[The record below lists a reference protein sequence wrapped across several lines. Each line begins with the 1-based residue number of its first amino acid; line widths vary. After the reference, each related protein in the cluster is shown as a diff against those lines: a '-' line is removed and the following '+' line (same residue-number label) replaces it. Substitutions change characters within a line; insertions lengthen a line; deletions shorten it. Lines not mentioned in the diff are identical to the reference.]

1 MNSSSSSAPA
11 LTAAQRAGLLM
22 GEARE
27 LWQAGDIGRAS
38 EVMLE
43 ACTLSRTT
51 SDNKLKAEA
60 HMRIGIIYNF
70 AYKYDLAFRAINL
83 AEEFTKGGDVPAAFM
98 LKLEA
103 NRAAFLL
110 GAGFLRKSLDSL
122 LEVGKKS
129 ASALDG
135 DGRVAFIDSHINL
148 IYNYILL
155 GKKKA
160 AIDIGAKISP
170 LARDPS
176 SPIDPL
182 NRVAYY
188 SWHAT
193 ALAQAGDTKGA
204 IELLT
209 EARKIIPAGNKAM
222 EINFSIALG
231 VSEVHSGLVDQG
243 ISRLTETLRHAEN
256 YSLFFQNALYALTL
270 VYEHVGN
277 IAKALELIE
286 RLENVMKEAARGVVG
301 IQGDEDA
308 YDTPAELVEKAEAT
322 AKSIAEAIDAA
333 IDAREKGL
341 GSTAAPHP
349 IETNVDT
356 TSVRRLDDRAARLRM
371 KRFNELTHDERGE
384 LFDQLAKA
392 AALVDDE
399 TGKHCAR
406 VELLTYKFAIALKW
420 EEPRARLLAQAAR
433 LHDVGKL
440 GIPHRILLAPRKL
453 TPMEYEIVKKHVNIG
468 VDLLGFSQAEV
479 VKLARTIAQGHHEKW
494 DGSGYPKKLLGD
506 QNPIEARIVSIVDV
520 FDVITHQRSYKRA
533 WNVQFAR
540 EELEFNADKQFDPD
554 LVEIFLRDVV
564 QADYVIPTDFPNEIP
579 TMFEVSEFDVVR

>member
-1 MNSSSSSAPA
+1 MKPASSVLLP
-11 LTAAQRAGLLM
+11 TVVQRAEELM
-22 GEARE
+22 GEARA
-27 LWQAGDIGRAS
+27 LWQLGDLSRAS
-38 EVMLE
+38 EALVE
-43 ACTLSRTT
+43 ACNLSVTT
-51 SDNKLKAEA
+51 TDNKLKAES
-60 HMRIGIIYNF
+60 HMRLAIIYNQ
-70 AYKYDLAFRAINL
+70 ALKYDLAFRTIDTAQGFASLGSTPPSL
-83 AEEFTKGGDVPAAFM
+83 A
-98 LKLEA
+98 LKIQG
-103 NRAAFLL
+103 NRASFLL
-110 GAGFLRKSLDSL
+110 GAGFLRKSHDTLIEIGALTADSRDA
-122 LEVGKKS
+122 ES
-129 ASALDG
+129 RATYIISQT
-135 DGRVAFIDSHINL
+135 NL

-160 AIDIGAKISP
+160 ALDAGAKISP
-170 LARDPS
+170 LARDAS
-176 SPIDPL
+176 SPIDAL
-182 NRVAYY
+182 NRVMYY

-193 ALAQAGDTKGA
+193 ALAHAGDTKAA

-209 EARKIIPAGNKAM
+209 EARKIIPPGNKAM
-222 EINFSIALG
+222 EIGFSIALG
-231 VSEVHSGLVDQG
+231 VSEVHAGLTDQG
-243 ISRLTETLRHAEN
+243 ISRLTETLNHAEN
-256 YSLFFQNALYALTL
+256 YSLHYQNALYALTL

-277 IAKALELIE
+277 ITKALELVE
-286 RLENVMKEAARGVVG
+286 KLENIMKEAARGVVG
-301 IQGDEDA
+301 IQGDEDGH
-308 YDTPAELVEKAEAT
+308 DSPEELAEKAAAT
-322 AKSIAEAIDAA
+322 AKSLADAIDAA
-333 IDAREKGL
+333 IDAHEKGDVSL
-341 GSTAAPHP
+341 ASPHP
-349 IETNVDT
+349 IETNIDT

-371 KRFNELTHDERGE
+371 RRFNELTHDERGE

-406 VELLTYKFAIALKW
+406 VELLTYKFAKALKW

-453 TPMEYEIVKKHVNIG
+453 TPMEFEIVKKHVNIG

-479 VKLARTIAQGHHEKW
+479 VKLARTIAQGHHERW

-540 EELEFNADKQFDPD
+540 QELEFNADKQFDPD

-564 QADYVIPTDFPNEIP
+564 TEDYVIPTDFPDEIP
-579 TMFEVSEFDVVR
+579 TMFEVSEFDVAQ

>member
-1 MNSSSSSAPA
+1 MNPASSALLP
-11 LTAAQRAGLLM
+11 TVAQRAEVLM
-22 GEARE
+22 GQARA
-27 LWQAGDIGRAS
+27 LWQAGDLSRAS
-38 EVMLE
+38 EAMVE
-43 ACTLSRTT
+43 ACNLSLTT
-51 SDNKLKAEA
+51 ANSKLKAES
-60 HMRIGIIYNF
+60 HMRLAIIYNLALKF
-70 AYKYDLAFRAINL
+70 DLAFRTIDTAMRFASDGTTSSSLI
-83 AEEFTKGGDVPAAFM
+83 
-98 LKLEA
+98 LKIQG
-103 NRAAFLL
+103 NRASFLL
-110 GAGFLRKSLDSL
+110 GAGFLRKSLDTLIKVS
-122 LEVGKKS
+122 EETINNRD
-129 ASALDG
+129 A
-135 DGRVAFIDSHINL
+135 DGRATHIVSQINL

-160 AIDIGAKISP
+160 ALDAGARIAP
-170 LARDPS
+170 LVLDPT
-176 SPIDPL
+176 SPIDEF
-182 NRVAYY
+182 NRVLYY
-188 SWHAT
+188 AWHAT
-193 ALAQAGDTKGA
+193 ALAQAGDTKAA
-204 IELLT
+204 IGLLT

-222 EINFSIALG
+222 EISFSIALG
-231 VSEVHSGLVDQG
+231 VSEVHAGLTDQG
-243 ISRLTETLRHAEN
+243 ITRLRETLQHAQN
-256 YSLFFQNALYALTL
+256 YSLYYQHALYALTL
-270 VYEHVGN
+270 VYEHIGD
-277 IAKALELIE
+277 IANALEMVE
-286 RLENVMKEAARGVVG
+286 KFENVMKDAARGVAG
-301 IQGDEDA
+301 IAGDEDA
-308 YDTPAELVEKAEAT
+308 FDTPEELAHKAEST
-322 AKSIAEAIDAA
+322 AKSLAEAIDALEA
-333 IDAREKGL
+333 G
-341 GSTAAPHP
+341 GGNPVTPHP
-349 IETNVDT
+349 IESNVDT
-356 TSVRRLDDRAARLRM
+356 TLVRRLDDRAARLRM

-406 VELLTYKFAIALKW
+406 VELLTYKFALALKW

-453 TPMEYEIVKKHVNIG
+453 TPMEFEIVKKHVNIG

-540 EELEFNADKQFDPD
+540 EELEFNADKQFDPH

-564 QADYVIPTDFPNEIP
+564 QEGYVIPTDFPDEIP

>member
-1 MNSSSSSAPA
+1 
-11 LTAAQRAGLLM
+11 M
-22 GEARE
+22 GQARE
-27 LWQAGDIGRAS
+27 VWQAGDLARAS
-38 EVMLE
+38 ELMVE
-43 ACTLSRTT
+43 ACNLSLTT
-51 SDNKLKAEA
+51 QDNKLQAES
-60 HMRIGIIYNF
+60 HMRLAIIYNH
-70 AYKYDLAFRAINL
+70 ALKYDLAFRTIDTALGFANQGNAPTSL
-83 AEEFTKGGDVPAAFM
+83 Q
-98 LKLEA
+98 LKIQG

-110 GAGFLRKSLDSL
+110 GAGFLRKSLETL
-122 LEVGKKS
+122 VEVGNKTV
-129 ASALDG
+129 AD
-135 DGRVAFIDSHINL
+135 RVAEGRRTYIVSQINL
-148 IYNYILL
+148 IYNYMLL

-160 AIDIGAKISP
+160 AIDAGTKIAA
-170 LARDPS
+170 LARDPT
-176 SPIDPL
+176 SPVDPL
-182 NRVAYY
+182 NRLLYY
-188 SWHAT
+188 SWHST
-193 ALAQAGDTKGA
+193 ALAQAGDTKTA

-209 EARKIIPAGNKAM
+209 EARKIIPVGNKAM

-256 YSLFFQNALYALTL
+256 YSLFYQNALYALTL

-277 IAKALELIE
+277 ISKALELVE

-301 IQGDEDA
+301 IEGDEDA
-308 YDTPAELVEKAEAT
+308 FDSAEEIAHKAEAT
-322 AKSIAEAIDAA
+322 AKSLAEAIEGREARRAA
-333 IDAREKGL
+333 QEIGGMA
-341 GSTAAPHP
+341 HP
-349 IETNVDT
+349 IESSIDT

-406 VELLTYKFAIALKW
+406 VELLTYKFAKALKW

-453 TPMEYEIVKKHVNIG
+453 TPMEFEIVKKHVNIG

-540 EELEFNADKQFDPD
+540 EELEFNAGLQFDPD